1 MNAAMASRSA
11 FAAVLPFAPL
21 ALALCASL
29 RTVSPSPRVEE
40 VELEYVSLETL
51 ARDPRPYL
59 GRSVLVRF
67 QVQSHPETWNPYLTR
82 FGSEDWA
89 RCEVWADEQ
98 FLWERE
104 AWDAPAAA
112 VFTRRDSV
120 AHSALRDAPRL
131 ARFQARAQVSQ
142 VFLGR
147 PWIEVSEVQ
156 RVPGAIGE
164 GSVLHATRALE
175 HLEKEQHRLALDHF
189 DRALVGEMPDVAR
202 AELRRLREEA
212 QQALA
217 PR

>member
-21 ALALCASL
+21 ALALFASL
-29 RTVSPSPRVEE
+29 QAAAPSAAVEE
-40 VELEYVSLETL
+40 GELEYVSLATL

-67 QVQSHPETWNPYLTR
+67 QVQAHPATWNPYLTR
-82 FGSEDWA
+82 FGSADWS

-112 VFTRRDSV
+112 VFARRDSV
-120 AHSALRDAPRL
+120 AHSALGDAPRL
-131 ARFQARAQVSQ
+131 ARFQARAHVSQ

-175 HLEKEQHRLALDHF
+175 HLEKEQHRIALDHF

-202 AELRRLREEA
+202 AELRRLRDEA
-212 QQALA
+212 QQALT

>member
-1 MNAAMASRSA
+1 MNAAMASRCA
-11 FAAVLPFAPL
+11 FGAVLSIAPL
-21 ALALCASL
+21 AVALGASVYSSAPAA
-29 RTVSPSPRVEE
+29 RPDER
-40 VELEYVSLETL
+40 ELEYVSLATL

-67 QVQSHPETWNPYLTR
+67 QVHSHPETWNPYLTR
-82 FGSEDWA
+82 FGSEDWS
-89 RCEVWADEQ
+89 RCEAWADEQ

-112 VFTRRDSV
+112 VFARRDSV
-120 AHSALRDAPRL
+120 AEGVLRDAPRL
-131 ARFQARAQVSQ
+131 ARFQARAHVSQ

-156 RVPGAIGE
+156 RVPGAIGD

-175 HLEKEQHRLALDHF
+175 HLEREQHRIALEHF

-202 AELRRLREEA
+202 AELRRLRDEA

>member
-11 FAAVLPFAPL
+11 FSAFLSFAPL

-29 RTVSPSPRVEE
+29 HPAAQSPRADER
-40 VELEYVSLETL
+40 ELEYVSLAEL

-67 QVQSHPETWNPYLTR
+67 QVQSHPSTWNPYLTR

-89 RCEVWADEQ
+89 RCEAWADEQ

-112 VFTRRDSV
+112 VFARHDSV

-131 ARFQARAQVSQ
+131 ARFQARAHVSQ

-175 HLEKEQHRLALDHF
+175 HVEKQQHRMALDHF

-202 AELRRLREEA
+202 AELRRLRDEA